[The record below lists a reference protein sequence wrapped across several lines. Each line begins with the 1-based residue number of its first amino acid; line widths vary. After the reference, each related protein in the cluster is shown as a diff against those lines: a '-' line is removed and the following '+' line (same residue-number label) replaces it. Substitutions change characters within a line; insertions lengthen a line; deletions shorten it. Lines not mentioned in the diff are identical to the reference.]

1 MDDPYHF
8 PSLLPKHFIKTMANA
23 VIQGQVSS
31 MQTSKKGFHNNSQWF
46 SVSEASTDFTNIKAY
61 CVAINSTELIY

>member
-8 PSLLPKHFIKTMANA
+8 LSLLQKHFIKTMANA

-31 MQTSKKGFHNNSQWF
+31 MQTSKKGFHNNSQ
-46 SVSEASTDFTNIKAY
+46 
-61 CVAINSTELIY
+61 